1 MTLKKKTL
9 NVAAATLVAAGI
21 GVGVVSRTGDSP
33 RAVAKGITSS
43 ITIYVSQNKKPMF
56 LYEEYSGL
64 TNDPL
69 RLSKHIVGASQ
80 FISNRYNLTN
90 APSGS
95 TLTFFFNN
103 ATNTSGWNV
112 AYPTAAAKTAAT
124 NEIAEL
130 AIAVRE
136 LSAVDADMNPTLGWL
151 GYVDNSF
158 LSNHSSPIDFSE
170 MNPTNGCW
178 LYR

>member
-1 MTLKKKTL
+1 MSLKKNVI
-9 NVAAATLVAAGI
+9 NVAAATLAVAAG
-21 GVGVVSRTGDSP
+21 VGIMTTLRTGETSK
-33 RAVAKGITSS
+33 VGGIESA
-43 ITIYVSQNKKPMF
+43 TIYAVPGRQPMF
-56 LYEEYSGL
+56 LYQEPNCL

-69 RLSKHIVGASQ
+69 RLRKHIVGASS
-80 FISNRYNLTN
+80 FIVKKFNLVEE
-90 APSGS
+90 PVGS
-95 TLTFFFNN
+95 TLTFFCNN